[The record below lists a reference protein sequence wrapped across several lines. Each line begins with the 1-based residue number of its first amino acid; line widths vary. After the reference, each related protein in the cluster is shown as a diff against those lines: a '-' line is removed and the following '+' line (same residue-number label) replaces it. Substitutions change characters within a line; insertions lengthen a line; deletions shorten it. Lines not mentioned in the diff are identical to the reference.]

1 MLFAPI
7 GHILSN
13 WYLNI
18 DEWIKKTL
26 RYKNGLNEYCWSH
39 KSFISLLL
47 KTLVSLVQLSTLL
60 HKVKTWGLHPRSLL
74 PMQNRTEKAFIA
86 LCKALIMAVPF
97 HLTQKTKVIESQ
109 IWFQTYSILCFNI
122 RVKLSKQIFRNMIC
136 DFNVP
141 FERLGFRRVGPG
153 VGFEIISLSLF
164 PVCCLYY
171 YIYGYK

>member
-1 MLFAPI
+1 MLIPQVVYIFI
-7 GHILSN
+7 TEDSCLSR
-13 WYLNI
+13 
-18 DEWIKKTL
+18 K
-26 RYKNGLNEYCWSH
+26 
-39 KSFISLLL
+39 
-47 KTLVSLVQLSTLL
+47 LSTLL

-109 IWFQTYSILCFNI
+109 IWFQTYSILRFNI

-141 FERLGFRRVGPG
+141 FERLGFWRVGPG